1 MALLKGG
8 CEERGWDFI
17 RKVEKVGEFRKMVDR
32 MESRLAEEEKAMPS
46 NDPDIVKLREMRREE
61 IRKRRDTVDMEE
73 AALMDHLTKIIQKCS
88 GEVQV

>member
-1 MALLKGG
+1 MALLKGV

-17 RKVEKVGEFRKMVDR
+17 HKVEKVGEFRKMVDR

-61 IRKRRDTVDMEE
+61 IRKRRDTADMEE
-73 AALMDHLTKIIQKCS
+73 AGLMDDLAKIIDNC
-88 GEVQV
+88 GG